1 MDRRSQGEI
10 AMDEKNLLEEL
21 KTKLLINFEDEELD
35 KKIEDSLKSAEAHI
49 DALVGT
55 NVDYIDDRFA
65 RSLLLDC
72 ARYYYNNVSEFFEDN
87 FHKEILRLQLLQA
100 SGAYDEDT
108 KTYH

>member
-1 MDRRSQGEI
+1 MDN
-10 AMDEKNLLEEL
+10 AVLLEEL

-35 KKIEDSLKSAEAHI
+35 KKIENSLLSAEAHI
-49 DALVGT
+49 DSLVGT
-55 NVDYIDDRFA
+55 NVDYIDDIFA

-87 FHKEILRLQLLQA
+87 FHNEILRLQLLQA

>member
-1 MDRRSQGEI
+1 MD
-10 AMDEKNLLEEL
+10 DKVLLDEL
-21 KTKLLINFEDEELD
+21 KTKLLITFEDEELD

-55 NVDYIDDRFA
+55 DVDYIDDRFA

-87 FHKEILRLQLLQA
+87 FHKEILRLELLQA
-100 SGAYDEDT
+100 RGGYDENT
-108 KTYH
+108 KSYH

>member
-1 MDRRSQGEI
+1 
-10 AMDEKNLLEEL
+10 MDEKNLLEEL
-21 KTKLLINFEDEELD
+21 KNKLLITFEDEEIN
-35 KKIEDSLKSAEAHI
+35 KKLENSLLSARAHI

-55 NVDYIDDRFA
+55 NVDYIDDIFA

-100 SGAYDEDT
+100 SGVYDEDT

>member
-1 MDRRSQGEI
+1 
-10 AMDEKNLLEEL
+10 MDEKNLLEEL
-21 KTKLLINFEDEELD
+21 KTKLLITFEDEELD

-55 NVDYIDDRFA
+55 NVDYIDDIFA

>member
-1 MDRRSQGEI
+1 MD
-10 AMDEKNLLEEL
+10 DKVLLDEL
-21 KTKLLINFEDEELD
+21 KTKLLITFEDEELD

-55 NVDYIDDRFA
+55 DVDYIDDRFA

-87 FHKEILRLQLLQA
+87 FHKEILRLELLQA
-100 SGAYDEDT
+100 SGGYNENT

>member
-1 MDRRSQGEI
+1 MDNAI
-10 AMDEKNLLEEL
+10 LIDEL
-21 KTKLLINFEDEELD
+21 KTKLLITFEDEELD
-35 KKIEDSLKSAEAHI
+35 KKIEESSLSAEAHI
-49 DALVGT
+49 DSLVGT

-87 FHKEILRLQLLQA
+87 FYKEILRLQLLQA
-100 SGAYDEDT
+100 SGAYDENT

>member
-1 MDRRSQGEI
+1 MD
-10 AMDEKNLLEEL
+10 DKVLLDEL
-21 KTKLLINFEDEELD
+21 KTKLLITFEDEELD
-35 KKIEDSLKSAEAHI
+35 KKIEDSLKSAEAHR

-55 NVDYIDDRFA
+55 DVDYIDDRFA

-87 FHKEILRLQLLQA
+87 FHKEILRLELLQA
-100 SGAYDEDT
+100 SGGYDENT

>member
-1 MDRRSQGEI
+1 MD
-10 AMDEKNLLEEL
+10 DKVLLDEL
-21 KTKLLINFEDEELD
+21 KTKLLITFEDEELD
-35 KKIEDSLKSAEAHI
+35 KKIENSLKSAEAHI

-55 NVDYIDDRFA
+55 DVDYIDDRFA

-87 FHKEILRLQLLQA
+87 FHKEILRLELLQA
-100 SGAYDEDT
+100 SGGYDENT